1 MVSKLISSVLRQRL
15 LVVACVIALL
25 MGGLFAFKA
34 LNIEAYPD
42 PSPPTV
48 EVIAQNPGW
57 SAEEMERQ
65 ITVPLE
71 TQLNGMPGLDHI
83 RSISLFG
90 LTDIKCYFKYE
101 TDYNY
106 DRQEVLNRL
115 QMVQL
120 PPGVQPQLSP
130 TSAIGEIYRYQL
142 AGKGYSLMDLK
153 VTEDWVLERQF
164 KQVPGVIDV
173 VSFGGETKEFHV
185 ELDPNQLVAFN
196 VSISQVLAALSNSN
210 ANVGANYLEL
220 GVQSYNVRGIGLFK
234 DTEDIAHVAVAS
246 KNGTPIYL
254 KQLGQVNIGAK
265 VPMGRVGKDEQDDI
279 VQGVVLMRRGEQS
292 LPTLARVRQKVEQL
306 NHGGLPKG
314 MRIVPY
320 YDRTNLINLTTHTV
334 THTLIA
340 GMVLV
345 ACILLAFL
353 GDLRAS
359 LVVALT
365 IPLSLLFTFI
375 LMVLRGE
382 SANLISM
389 GAIDFGI
396 IVDASV
402 VMVENICRHFAELGT
417 AHGTIPHRKVLAVQM
432 AAQEVSRPIFFSS
445 AIIVAAFL
453 PLFTMTGVEGK
464 VFGPMAL
471 TYGFA
476 LTGALLLA
484 LTLSPVLASLLL
496 KARHDEKDTLLV
508 RLIRWLYSPL
518 LRGALTHPLIT
529 VIIALLALA
538 ATLTALPFI
547 GGEFM
552 PKLEE
557 GNLWVRATMP
567 NTISYSYATQL
578 INQMR
583 RVFTHYPEVVD
594 VVSQLGRPEDG
605 TEATGYFNGEFF
617 VNLKPHEA
625 WRPGLT
631 KSALVRRIED
641 ELHHIPGVDYNFS
654 QTIQDNVEEAMSGVK
669 GENSLKLFGADLD
682 KLEALAHQIEQIM
695 RTVPGVADLSVF
707 GSLGQPNLLIRTN
720 RQLAARYGVLPGDV
734 NSTVLAAIG
743 GQAATQVLEGDRRF
757 DVVVRFLPQ
766 YRSTIEAIG
775 NIPVSTSDGGNVPL
789 RQVAEISK
797 QTGASFVYRE
807 DNTRYIPVKFS
818 VRGRDL
824 QSTIAEAEAKIRQ
837 QITLPPGYHY
847 EWAGEFQ
854 ELQAAVQRL
863 LIVVPVS
870 LALIFFLLYGTFG
883 NLRDAALLIGTVPL
897 ALIGGIVSLLVT
909 HTNFSISA
917 AVGFISLFGVSV
929 LGGVILVS
937 RIKQLEQEGLP
948 LIAAIQRGA
957 ELQLRPVL
965 MAALAAAIG
974 LLPASVATGIGS
986 ETQQPLARV
995 VVGGMVTSAVLILLV
1010 LPAMYRLLYQRDKRS
1025 LAPANNSVIQES
1037 PVAPPAPSGPEV
1049 PRISQLSTPT
1059 HVAW

>member
-1 MVSKLISSVLRQRL
+1 MVGQFITAMLRQRL
-15 LVVACVIALL
+15 MVVTLAVLL
-25 MGGLFAFKA
+25 LSGGLYAFHA

-48 EVIAQNPGW
+48 EVIAQNSGW
-57 SAEEMERQ
+57 SAEEMERL
-65 ITVPLE
+65 ITVPIE
-71 TQLNGMPGLDHI
+71 TQLNGMPGLDHL
-83 RSISLFG
+83 RSISIFG
-90 LTDIKCYFKYE
+90 LTDIKCYFTYD
-101 TDYNY
+101 TDYNFA
-106 DRQEVLNRL
+106 RQEVLNRL
-115 QMVQL
+115 QMAQL
-120 PPGVQPQLSP
+120 PPGVQAQLSP
-130 TSAIGEIYRYQL
+130 SSAVGEIYRYQL
-142 AGKGYSLMDLK
+142 VGEGQSLMDLK
-153 VTEDWVLERQF
+153 TAQDWMLERQF

-173 VSFGGETKEFHV
+173 VSFGGQTKEFHV
-185 ELDPNQLVAFN
+185 DLDPNQLVAFN
-196 VSISQVLAALSNSN
+196 VSMAQVLAALANSN

-220 GVQSYNVRGIGLFK
+220 GVQSYNVRGLGLFT
-234 DTEDIAHVAVAS
+234 DTEDIANVAIVA
-246 KNGTPIYL
+246 KNGTPVYL
-254 KQLGQVNIGAK
+254 SQLGQVSIGAK
-265 VPMGRVGKDEQDDI
+265 MPMGRVGKDQENDI

-314 MRIVPY
+314 IRIVPY
-320 YDRTNLINLTTHTV
+320 YDRTNLINITTHTV

-345 ACILLAFL
+345 ALILLAFL

-359 LVVALT
+359 LVVALS
-365 IPLSLLFTFI
+365 IPLALLFTFI
-375 LMVLRGE
+375 LLVLRGE

-389 GAIDFGI
+389 GAIDFVI
-396 IVDASV
+396 IVDASLV
-402 VMVENICRHFAELGT
+402 LVENICRHLAELGSAPRQDRRT
-417 AHGTIPHRKVLAVQM
+417 KILAVQM

-453 PLFTMTGVEGK
+453 PLFTMSGVEGK

-484 LTLSPVLASLLL
+484 LTFSPVMASMLL
-496 KARHDEKDTLLV
+496 KVRHEEKETVVV
-508 RLIRWLYSPL
+508 RVIRWVYAPL
-518 LRGALTHPLIT
+518 LRGALAYPLLT
-529 VIIALLALA
+529 VGLAVLALA
-538 ATLTALPFI
+538 ATLMTLPFI

-567 NTISYSYATQL
+567 NTIAYSYATQL
-578 INQMR
+578 INKMR
-583 RVFTHYPEVVD
+583 LVFAQYPEVTS

-617 VNLKPHEA
+617 VNLKPREA

-631 KSALVRRIED
+631 KLELVRQIEAA
-641 ELHHIPGVDYNFS
+641 LRQIPGVDYNFS

-669 GENSLKLFGADLD
+669 GENSIKLFGDDLD
-682 KLEALAHQIEQIM
+682 TLETLAHQIEQVM

-720 RQLAARYGVLPGDV
+720 RQLAARYGILPGDV
-734 NSTVLAAIG
+734 NGTVQAAIG
-743 GQAATQVLEGDRRF
+743 GQAVTQVLDGERRF

-766 YRSTIEAIG
+766 YRDSVETIG
-775 NIPVSTSDGGNVPL
+775 NIPVSTPDGGSIPL
-789 RQVAEISK
+789 RQVAEISM
-797 QTGASFVYRE
+797 QTGASSVYRE

-824 QSTIAEAEAKIRQ
+824 QSTIAEAEAKISQRVA
-837 QITLPPGYHY
+837 LPPGYRY
-847 EWAGEFQ
+847 AWAGEFQ
-854 ELQAAVQRL
+854 ELQEAVRRL
-863 LIVVPVS
+863 AVVVPVS
-870 LALIFFLLYGTFG
+870 LVLIFFLLYGTFG
-883 NLRDAALLIGTVPL
+883 NVRDATLLIGTVPP
-897 ALIGGIVSLLVT
+897 ALIGGILALLVT

-937 RIKQLEQEGLP
+937 RIKQLRTQEGLP
-948 LIAAIQRGA
+948 LYEAIRRGA

-974 LLPASVATGIGS
+974 LLPASIATGIGS

-995 VVGGMVTSAVLILLV
+995 VVGGMITSAVLILLV
-1010 LPAMYRLLYQRDKRS
+1010 LPAMYRLVYRGAERRS
-1025 LAPANNSVIQES
+1025 GSTARGARQET
-1037 PVAPPAPSGPEV
+1037 AM
-1049 PRISQLSTPT
+1049 T
-1059 HVAW
+1059 

>member
-1 MVSKLISSVLRQRL
+1 MVSKFIGAMLRQRL
-15 LVVACVIALL
+15 LVVALTVLL
-25 MGGLFAFKA
+25 LVGGLYAFRL

-42 PSPPTV
+42 PSPPTI

-90 LTDIKCYFKYE
+90 LADIKCYFKYE
-101 TDYNY
+101 TDYNFA
-106 DRQEVLNRL
+106 RQEVLNRL

-130 TSAIGEIYRYQL
+130 WSAIGELYRYQL
-142 AGKGYSLMDLK
+142 VGNGHSLMDLK
-153 VTEDWVLERQF
+153 VAQDWILERQF

-173 VSFGGETKEFHV
+173 VSFGGQTKEFHV
-185 ELDPNQLVAFN
+185 ELDPNKLVAFN
-196 VSISQVLAALSNSN
+196 VSISQVLSALANSNS
-210 ANVGANYLEL
+210 NVGANYLEV

-234 DTEDIAHVAVAS
+234 DIEDIANVAVVA
-246 KNGTPIYL
+246 KNGTPVYI
-254 KQLGQVNIGAK
+254 KQLGQVSIGAK
-265 VPMGRVGKDEQDDI
+265 IPMGRVGKDEEDDI
-279 VQGVVLMRRGEQS
+279 VQGVVMMRRGEKS
-292 LPTLARVRQKVEQL
+292 LPTLERVRRKVDQL
-306 NHGGLPKG
+306 NHGILPKG
-314 MRIVPY
+314 MRVVPY
-320 YDRTNLINLTTHTV
+320 YDRTDLIDITTHTV
-334 THTLIA
+334 TRTLIE

-345 ACILLAFL
+345 AFILLAFL

-359 LVVALT
+359 LVVALS

-375 LMVLRGE
+375 VMVLRGE

-402 VMVENICRHFAELGT
+402 IMVENICRHVAELG
-417 AHGTIPHRKVLAVQM
+417 ASRQQPQRMRALAVQM

-484 LTLSPVLASLLL
+484 LTFSPVMASMVLTV
-496 KARHDEKDTLLV
+496 RHEQRETWVV
-508 RLIRWLYSPL
+508 RAIRWAYAPL
-518 LRGALTHPLIT
+518 LRGVLAHPGVT
-529 VIIALLALA
+529 VVVAVLALV
-538 ATLTALPFI
+538 ATLTTLPFL

-567 NTISYSYATQL
+567 KTIAYSQATQL

-583 RVFTHYPEVVD
+583 RVFIKYPEVTSA
-594 VVSQLGRPEDG
+594 VSQLGRPEDG
-605 TEATGYFNGEFF
+605 TDATGYFNGEFF
-617 VNLKPHEA
+617 VNLKPRAA
-625 WRPGLT
+625 WRKGLT
-631 KSALVRRIED
+631 KLDLIRQIEA
-641 ELHHIPGVDYNFS
+641 ELRHIPGVDYNFS
-654 QTIQDNVEEAMSGVK
+654 QNIQDNVEEAMSGVK
-669 GENSLKLFGADLD
+669 GENSIKLFGDDLE
-682 KLEALAHQIEQIM
+682 KLEALARQIEQVM

-707 GSLGQPNLLIRTN
+707 GSLGQPNLLIRAN

-734 NSTVLAAIG
+734 NGTVQAAIG
-743 GQAATQVLEGDRRF
+743 GQAVTQVLDGERRF

-766 YRSTIEAIG
+766 YRDSIDAIG
-775 NIPVSTSDGGNVPL
+775 NIPVTTPDGAYVPL
-789 RQVAEISK
+789 RQVADIVK
-797 QTGASFVYRE
+797 QTGASFIYRE

-824 QSTIAEAEAKIRQ
+824 QSTIAEAQAKITQ
-837 QITLPPGYHY
+837 HVSLPQGYRY

-854 ELQAAVQRL
+854 ELQEAVRRL
-863 LIVVPVS
+863 EIVVPIS
-870 LALIFFLLYGTFG
+870 LVIIFFLLYGTFG
-883 NLRDAALLIGTVPL
+883 NLRDAFLLLGTVPL
-897 ALIGGIVSLLVT
+897 ALIGGILSLLVT

-937 RIKQLEQEGLP
+937 RIKQLHEQEGVP
-948 LIAAIQRGA
+948 LTEAIRRGA

-995 VVGGMVTSAVLILLV
+995 VVGGMMTSAVLILLV
-1010 LPAMYRLLYQRDKRS
+1010 LPAMYRLVYQHAALRATAHPTLASQDERSPTRD
-1025 LAPANNSVIQES
+1025 
-1037 PVAPPAPSGPEV
+1037 
-1049 PRISQLSTPT
+1049 
-1059 HVAW
+1059 